1 MKKIITTAILSLL
14 LANNAMAFD
23 VNLRLG
29 ARGEEVKKVQKF
41 LGVEQSGYYGQMTKK
56 AVAEFQKSKGLPAS
70 GHWLA
75 MTRAEAKKGVATSTA
90 TSTPV
95 KVEVAASSTV
105 VAKPYVANW
114 NFNIAT
120 STKVFSDGS
129 VSFVDSSKTVVKLS
143 FLPVKQDGTLAKV
156 TRCEYTFKYP
166 NIMDRNYSVAYGGDG
181 YVLFEAL
188 TSAARREYTQV
199 QCVAFD
205 FVDGKYTE
213 YKSEVIEIK

>member
-14 LANNAMAFD
+14 LANNALAFD

-75 MTRAEAKKGVATSTA
+75 MTRAEAKKGGATSTA

-95 KVEVAASSTV
+95 KVDVVSSSTAKKHEIDWNMKV
-105 VAKPYVANW
+105 VELSVNYYSK
-114 NFNIAT
+114 
-120 STKVFSDGS
+120 KVRLLFTPTWR
-129 VSFVDSSKTVVKLS
+129 DS
-143 FLPVKQDGTLAKV
+143 GTLSKV
-156 TRCEYTFKYP
+156 SRCEVTVYNQNGEIKTEKYGYENNGYIDITAQAYP
-166 NIMDRNYSVAYGGDG
+166 EAKEYSKI
-181 YVLFEAL
+181 
-188 TSAARREYTQV
+188 T
-199 QCVAFD
+199 CVAFD
-205 FVDGKYTE
+205 FVEGKYTE
-213 YKSEVIEIK
+213 YKSEVVEIK